1 MMDHWL
7 LIVVFLLLVLVFP
20 AVIAFR
26 VLGAASSGVRK
37 RLESG
42 APDDVSIKPDKSKSD

>member
-7 LIVVFLLLVLVFP
+7 LIVVFLLIALVLP

-26 VLGAASSGVRK
+26 VLGAASAGVRK
-37 RLESG
+37 RLDSG
-42 APDDVSIKPDKSKSD
+42 TPDDVVAGRGEAGSH